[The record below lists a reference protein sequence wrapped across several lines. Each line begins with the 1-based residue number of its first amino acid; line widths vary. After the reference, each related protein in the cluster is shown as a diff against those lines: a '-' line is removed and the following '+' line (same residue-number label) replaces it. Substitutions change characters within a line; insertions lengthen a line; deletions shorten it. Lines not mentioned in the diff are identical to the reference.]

1 MHKHYSSS
9 QKCKSKLQWTITSY
23 GDSLWKLISI
33 YLIFGCAGWLPLH
46 TGSPQLLCVG
56 FSPRWLLL
64 LWSAGLGFRAAAVVA
79 CWFSSLSSRAQLLR
93 GMWDPPRSG
102 IEPMSLTLA
111 GRLSTTVP
119 SGKSCYVTLDLHIL
133 STLLIEEWNKVTTR
147 AGNILRSGILMCV
160 NANTH
165 THVFSSHILFCF
177 VLRDIQRVCLEQG
190 SCCRIKAMHLQ
201 KPDLGGSLET
211 VDTFWLH
218 ICIISLFFPSY
229 VWTWW
234 WWWCSVAK
242 SHLTLC
248 DPCGLQ
254 CTRLPCP
261 LHPPWICSDSVH
273 WVGDAI

>member
-1 MHKHYSSS
+1 MSFQVSVFVYFGYPEVELRDHMLVL
-9 QKCKSKLQWTITSY
+9 KLL

-56 FSPRWLLL
+56 FSPQWLLL

-93 GMWDPPRSG
+93 GTWDPPRSW

-165 THVFSSHILFCF
+165 THTHTFSLLTSFFAL
-177 VLRDIQRVCLEQG
+177 CLET
-190 SCCRIKAMHLQ
+190 SSEYAWNRAVVV
-201 KPDLGGSLET
+201 E
-211 VDTFWLH
+211 
-218 ICIISLFFPSY
+218 
-229 VWTWW
+229 
-234 WWWCSVAK
+234 
-242 SHLTLC
+242 
-248 DPCGLQ
+248 
-254 CTRLPCP
+254 
-261 LHPPWICSDSVH
+261 
-273 WVGDAI
+273 